1 MANYLFEIVR
11 IGNSVKV
18 TAIDP
23 QTSIE
28 AVIVGSARMTQYSL
42 QQAAARKLKRLIEN
56 KSTLKR

>member
-42 QQAAARKLKRLIEN
+42 QQAAARKLKKLIEN